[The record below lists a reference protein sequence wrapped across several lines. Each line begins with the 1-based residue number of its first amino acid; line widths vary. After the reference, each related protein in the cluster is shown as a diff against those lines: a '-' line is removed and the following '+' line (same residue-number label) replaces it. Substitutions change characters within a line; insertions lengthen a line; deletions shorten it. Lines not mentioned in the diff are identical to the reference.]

1 MFEKEKQTTGNLVAE
16 YKDTVMSLAR
26 YLPYF
31 EKKSGESVM
40 SYYVS
45 ENATETTMRIPI
57 YDSTLLSFVKE
68 AEKTKLINRNYDY
81 VYRKYAMRT
90 SNDEI
95 RMIERATIREME
107 VFGAILSKYI
117 LRGRTRGRVW
127 NEAVENGVFYC
138 LLSRMKEQIEFWD
151 IPYRDLEE
159 S

>member
-1 MFEKEKQTTGNLVAE
+1 MFEKEKQTTGKLVAE
-16 YKDTVMSLAR
+16 YKDTVMTLAR
-26 YLPYF
+26 YLPYL
-31 EKKSGESVM
+31 EKKSGESAM
-40 SYYVS
+40 SFYVS
-45 ENATETTMRIPI
+45 ENATESTMKIPI

-68 AEKTKLINRNYDY
+68 AEKTPFINKNYDY
-81 VYRKYAMRT
+81 IYRKYAMHT
-90 SNDEI
+90 VNDEL

-117 LRGRTRGRVW
+117 IRGRTRGKVW

-138 LLSRMKEQIEFWD
+138 LVSRMKEQIEFWD

>member
-81 VYRKYAMRT
+81 VYRKYAM
-90 SNDEI
+90 
-95 RMIERATIREME
+95 
-107 VFGAILSKYI
+107 
-117 LRGRTRGRVW
+117 
-127 NEAVENGVFYC
+127 
-138 LLSRMKEQIEFWD
+138 
-151 IPYRDLEE
+151 
-159 S
+159 